1 MLKQAHRIWTLKN
14 SFILSP
20 RNAPLVLLFV
30 RLRYKGSIETTY
42 DSGPWAMFAKH
53 KFKPSSMTNHPNGNG
68 DHILN
73 DAFDAPPVNVFAKR
87 RTAYAQAHL
96 ADDA

>member
-1 MLKQAHRIWTLKN
+1 
-14 SFILSP
+14 
-20 RNAPLVLLFV
+20 
-30 RLRYKGSIETTY
+30 
-42 DSGPWAMFAKH
+42 MFAKH